1 MKFYEVSTEPMK
13 FYETTRSEYYA
24 LIKATSVEQAE
35 EIYYTDICSDTPE
48 FSEVDKAYTLHKF
61 MSSPN
66 TVDNDIWDV
75 EVEKFKHW
83 VFEEDDLPMTV
94 LVDGDLI

>member
-1 MKFYEVSTEPMK
+1 
-13 FYETTRSEYYA
+13 
-24 LIKATSVEQAE
+24 
-35 EIYYTDICSDTPE
+35 
-48 FSEVDKAYTLHKF
+48 

-66 TVDNDIWDV
+66 TVDNDIWEV

>member
-35 EIYYTDICSDTPE
+35 EIYYTDICNDPPE
-48 FSEVDKAYTLHKF
+48 FREVDKAYTLHKF
-61 MSSPN
+61 ISSPN